1 METAN
6 KKFRYSIRKFKV
18 GVGSVLLATCLLGAG
33 VSTPIAFAMAD
44 PSPATEDTEVKK
56 TPFQHLKELVEELK
70 MDLEELKEYPEYDR
84 SQYPLQKELWDSNLS
99 FGKGQM
105 DLVSSLQENASN
117 IPKIAEDLADFRN
130 HITLE
135 RLTRQVAQ
143 YRTKYP
149 DNQEIE
155 NEYKVHLEQRYDA
168 NYASQIGGNL
178 KNYTQEAE
186 QALEKIKE
194 IAKEIESKR
203 TLVQKLKELIQK
215 IEMDL
220 EELEKFPKYDVSDY
234 PMQSSLWSQLLG
246 IGKSDMEHA
255 LTLKDDSPKI
265 LEFSDKLADFKNY
278 ITWERLTR
286 EVNQYRKKH
295 PNNEEIEEEYKR
307 HLEQTEDSTYAT
319 QEGSVLKIST
329 NNAVQV
335 LEKIKEIVKKLE
347 SKEEPAPAPKAEED
361 APKTEEKAPETKEE
375 TPKTDTEAPKD
386 EKEVPGPTPIPD
398 TPKEEEGPK
407 PMEPEADKPTPPASD
422 AEPTP
427 TPKEEEIPA
436 PMPEAPAP
444 KDDASKAEEE
454 TPKVEEETQAP
465 KTEEKAPESK
475 EDTPVPTPEAEAP
488 KAEEEIPTPMPE
500 APAPKEEDTPAP
512 KVEEETQE
520 PKTEEKAPETKEE
533 TPTPAPDAAPAPK
546 AEDEVPVPT
555 PEAEAPKT
563 EEDAPTPAPAPKTE
577 EDTPTPAPDAAPAP
591 KAEEEVPAPMPE
603 APAPKEEEVPVPTP
617 EAEAPKAEEEI
628 PTPMPEA
635 PAPKEED
642 TPAPKVEE
650 ETQEPK
656 TEEKT
661 PETKEDTPVLT
672 PDAAPA
678 PTPKEEAPKTE
689 EDAPTPAPAP
699 KTEEDTPTPAPETPK
714 VEEETEAPAPK
725 AEEDTPTPAPE
736 TPMDQPKMEEPK
748 TDKVESDKQMPEAK
762 QPEMEQPKAEDM
774 PKEENPKAEQPK
786 AEDSAPKTAVPE
798 VAPKTAEK
806 PKLDFT
812 TKERK
817 VEEALPIKEEIRYD
831 ASLALGKS
839 YLLQE
844 GKAGKKVSVY
854 QDVIVDGKVV
864 ATNLLSETVVE
875 GQNRILV
882 KGSLEMKKEEVKTT
896 PSVQSNPTMSQKG
909 APSANKA
916 TLPATGE
923 QRNNLTLVG
932 LGLAGIS
939 LAVVATAINKK
950 SKDQI

>member
-194 IAKEIESKR
+194 IAKEIELKR
-203 TLVQKLKELIQK
+203 SLIQNLKELVEELKTDLKKLNEFPEYDSAKYSFQKQLWDENLRFGKGEMGRVSTLGESKSDIQK
-215 IEMDL
+215 LSEN
-220 EELEKFPKYDVSDY
+220 
-234 PMQSSLWSQLLG
+234 
-246 IGKSDMEHA
+246 
-255 LTLKDDSPKI
+255 
-265 LEFSDKLADFKNY
+265 LANFRSHVML
-278 ITWERLTR
+278 ERLTR
-286 EVNQYRKKH
+286 QVAQYRAKY
-295 PNNEEIEEEYKR
+295 PDNQEIENEYKA
-307 HLEQTEDSTYAT
+307 HLEQRDDANYASQIGSNLKNYT
-319 QEGSVLKIST
+319 QEAERSF
-329 NNAVQV
+329 
-335 LEKIKEIVKKLE
+335 EKIKEIVKKLE
-347 SKEEPAPAPKAEED
+347 PKAEE
-361 APKTEEKAPETKEE
+361 
-375 TPKTDTEAPKD
+375 
-386 EKEVPGPTPIPD
+386 
-398 TPKEEEGPK
+398 
-407 PMEPEADKPTPPASD
+407 PA
-422 AEPTP
+422 P
-427 TPKEEEIPA
+427 TPKEEGIPA

-444 KDDASKAEEE
+444 KAEDE
-454 TPKVEEETQAP
+454 
-465 KTEEKAPESK
+465 
-475 EDTPVPTPEAEAP
+475 VPA
-488 KAEEEIPTPMPE
+488 PMPE
-500 APAPKEEDTPAP
+500 APSPKEEDTPAP

-520 PKTEEKAPETKEE
+520 PKTEEETQEPKTEEKTPETKEE
-533 TPTPAPDAAPAPK
+533 TPVPTPDAAPAPK
-546 AEDEVPVPT
+546 AEDEVP
-555 PEAEAPKT
+555 
-563 EEDAPTPAPAPKTE
+563 
-577 EDTPTPAPDAAPAP
+577 
-591 KAEEEVPAPMPE
+591 APMPE
-603 APAPKEEEVPVPTP
+603 APS
-617 EAEAPKAEEEI
+617 
-628 PTPMPEA
+628 
-635 PAPKEED
+635 PKEED

-661 PETKEDTPVLT
+661 PETKEETPVPT

-678 PTPKEEAPKTE
+678 PTPKEEGI
-689 EDAPTPAPAP
+689 PAPMP
-699 KTEEDTPTPAPETPK
+699 
-714 VEEETEAPAPK
+714 EAPAPK
-725 AEEDTPTPAPE
+725 AEDEVPAPTPMPD
-736 TPMDQPKMEEPK
+736 TPMDKPK

-762 QPEMEQPKAEDM
+762 QPEMDQPKAEDM
-774 PKEENPKAEQPK
+774 PKEEMPKAEQPK

-806 PKLDFT
+806 PKLDFA

>member
-194 IAKEIESKR
+194 IAKEIELKR
-203 TLVQKLKELIQK
+203 SLIQNLKELVEELKTDLKKLNEFPEYDSAKYSFQKQLWDENLRFGKGEMGRVSTLGESKSDIQK
-215 IEMDL
+215 LSEN
-220 EELEKFPKYDVSDY
+220 
-234 PMQSSLWSQLLG
+234 
-246 IGKSDMEHA
+246 
-255 LTLKDDSPKI
+255 
-265 LEFSDKLADFKNY
+265 LANFRSHVML
-278 ITWERLTR
+278 ERLTR
-286 EVNQYRKKH
+286 QVAQYRAKY
-295 PNNEEIEEEYKR
+295 PDNQEIENEYKA
-307 HLEQTEDSTYAT
+307 HLEQRDDANYASQIGSNLKNYT
-319 QEGSVLKIST
+319 QEAERSF
-329 NNAVQV
+329 
-335 LEKIKEIVKKLE
+335 EKIKEIVKKLE
-347 SKEEPAPAPKAEED
+347 PKAEEPAPTPKEDAPAPIPDAE
-361 APKTEEKAPETKEE
+361 APKTE
-375 TPKTDTEAPKD
+375 
-386 EKEVPGPTPIPD
+386 KEVP
-398 TPKEEEGPK
+398 
-407 PMEPEADKPTPPASD
+407 
-422 AEPTP
+422 
-427 TPKEEEIPA
+427 
-436 PMPEAPAP
+436 APAP
-444 KDDASKAEEE
+444 VPE
-454 TPKVEEETQAP
+454 T
-465 KTEEKAPESK
+465 
-475 EDTPVPTPEAEAP
+475 P
-488 KAEEEIPTPMPE
+488 KAEEE
-500 APAPKEEDTPAP
+500 AP

-533 TPTPAPDAAPAPK
+533 TPTPAPDAEP
-546 AEDEVPVPT
+546 
-555 PEAEAPKT
+555 
-563 EEDAPTPAPAPKTE
+563 APTPKEEEIPAPTPIP
-577 EDTPTPAPDAAPAP
+577 DTP
-591 KAEEEVPAPMPE
+591 KAEEEAPTPVPDT
-603 APAPKEEEVPVPTP
+603 PAPKEDEVPAPIPDAPT
-617 EAEAPKAEEEI
+617 
-628 PTPMPEA
+628 
-635 PAPKEED
+635 
-642 TPAPKVEE
+642 PKVEE

-656 TEEKT
+656 TEEKA
-661 PETKEDTPVLT
+661 PETKEETPT
-672 PDAAPA
+672 PAPDAEPA
-678 PTPKEEAPKTE
+678 PTPKEEEIP
-689 EDAPTPAPAP
+689 APTPM
-699 KTEEDTPTPAPETPK
+699 
-714 VEEETEAPAPK
+714 
-725 AEEDTPTPAPE
+725 PE
-736 TPMDQPKMEEPK
+736 TPMDKPK

-762 QPEMEQPKAEDM
+762 QPEM
-774 PKEENPKAEQPK
+774 EQPK

-831 ASLALGKS
+831 ASLPLGKS

-896 PSVQSNPTMSQKG
+896 PSVQSNPTLSHKG

-923 QRNNLTLVG
+923 QRNNLALVG

>member
-1 METAN
+1 MVEMETAN

-194 IAKEIESKR
+194 IAKEIELKR
-203 TLVQKLKELIQK
+203 SLIQNLKELVEELKTDLKKLNEFPEYDSAKYSFQKQLWDENLRFGKGEMGRVSTLGESKSDIQK
-215 IEMDL
+215 LSEN
-220 EELEKFPKYDVSDY
+220 
-234 PMQSSLWSQLLG
+234 
-246 IGKSDMEHA
+246 
-255 LTLKDDSPKI
+255 
-265 LEFSDKLADFKNY
+265 LANFRSHVML
-278 ITWERLTR
+278 ERLTR
-286 EVNQYRKKH
+286 QVAQYRAKY
-295 PNNEEIEEEYKR
+295 PDNQEIENEYKA
-307 HLEQTEDSTYAT
+307 HLEQRDDANYASQIGSNLKNYT
-319 QEGSVLKIST
+319 QEAERSF
-329 NNAVQV
+329 
-335 LEKIKEIVKKLE
+335 EKIKEIVKKLE
-347 SKEEPAPAPKAEED
+347 PKAEE
-361 APKTEEKAPETKEE
+361 
-375 TPKTDTEAPKD
+375 
-386 EKEVPGPTPIPD
+386 
-398 TPKEEEGPK
+398 
-407 PMEPEADKPTPPASD
+407 PA
-422 AEPTP
+422 P
-427 TPKEEEIPA
+427 TPKEEGIPA

-444 KDDASKAEEE
+444 K
-454 TPKVEEETQAP
+454 
-465 KTEEKAPESK
+465 
-475 EDTPVPTPEAEAP
+475 
-488 KAEEEIPTPMPE
+488 
-500 APAPKEEDTPAP
+500 
-512 KVEEETQE
+512 
-520 PKTEEKAPETKEE
+520 
-533 TPTPAPDAAPAPK
+533 
-546 AEDEVPVPT
+546 AED
-555 PEAEAPKT
+555 
-563 EEDAPTPAPAPKTE
+563 
-577 EDTPTPAPDAAPAP
+577 
-591 KAEEEVPAPMPE
+591 EVPAPMPE
-603 APAPKEEEVPVPTP
+603 APS
-617 EAEAPKAEEEI
+617 
-628 PTPMPEA
+628 
-635 PAPKEED
+635 PKEED

-661 PETKEDTPVLT
+661 PETKEETPVPTPDAAPAPKAEDEVPAPMPEAPSPKEEDTPAPKVEEETQEPKTEEKTPETKEETPVPT

-678 PTPKEEAPKTE
+678 PTPKEEGI
-689 EDAPTPAPAP
+689 PAPMP
-699 KTEEDTPTPAPETPK
+699 
-714 VEEETEAPAPK
+714 EAPAPK
-725 AEEDTPTPAPE
+725 AEDEVPAPTPMPD
-736 TPMDQPKMEEPK
+736 TPMDKPK

-762 QPEMEQPKAEDM
+762 QPEMDQPKAEDM
-774 PKEENPKAEQPK
+774 PKEEMPKAEQPK

-806 PKLDFT
+806 PKLDFA

>member
-18 GVGSVLLATCLLGAG
+18 GVGSVLIATCLLGAG

-194 IAKEIESKR
+194 IAKEIELKR
-203 TLVQKLKELIQK
+203 SLIQNLKELVEELKTDLKKLNEFPEYDSAKYSFQKQLWDENLRFGKGEMGRVSTLGESKSDIQK
-215 IEMDL
+215 LSEN
-220 EELEKFPKYDVSDY
+220 
-234 PMQSSLWSQLLG
+234 
-246 IGKSDMEHA
+246 
-255 LTLKDDSPKI
+255 
-265 LEFSDKLADFKNY
+265 LANFRSHVML
-278 ITWERLTR
+278 ERLTR
-286 EVNQYRKKH
+286 QVAQYRAKY
-295 PNNEEIEEEYKR
+295 PDNQEIENEYKA
-307 HLEQTEDSTYAT
+307 HLEQRDDANYASQIGSNLKNYT
-319 QEGSVLKIST
+319 QEAERSF
-329 NNAVQV
+329 
-335 LEKIKEIVKKLE
+335 EKIKEIVKKLE
-347 SKEEPAPAPKAEED
+347 PKAEEPAPTPKEDAPAPIPDAEAPKTEKEVPAPAPVPETPKAEEEAPKVEEETE
-361 APKTEEKAPETKEE
+361 APKTEEKAPK
-375 TPKTDTEAPKD
+375 
-386 EKEVPGPTPIPD
+386 
-398 TPKEEEGPK
+398 
-407 PMEPEADKPTPPASD
+407 
-422 AEPTP
+422 
-427 TPKEEEIPA
+427 
-436 PMPEAPAP
+436 
-444 KDDASKAEEE
+444 
-454 TPKVEEETQAP
+454 
-465 KTEEKAPESK
+465 
-475 EDTPVPTPEAEAP
+475 
-488 KAEEEIPTPMPE
+488 
-500 APAPKEEDTPAP
+500 
-512 KVEEETQE
+512 
-520 PKTEEKAPETKEE
+520 
-533 TPTPAPDAAPAPK
+533 
-546 AEDEVPVPT
+546 
-555 PEAEAPKT
+555 
-563 EEDAPTPAPAPKTE
+563 
-577 EDTPTPAPDAAPAP
+577 
-591 KAEEEVPAPMPE
+591 EEEVPAPTPAPE
-603 APAPKEEEVPVPTP
+603 TPMDEPKMDEPKAEEPAPAPKEEEVP
-617 EAEAPKAEEEI
+617 APA
-628 PTPMPEA
+628 PMPEA
-635 PAPKEED
+635 PKEEETPAPKEE
-642 TPAPKVEE
+642 PA
-650 ETQEPK
+650 
-656 TEEKT
+656 
-661 PETKEDTPVLT
+661 
-672 PDAAPA
+672 
-678 PTPKEEAPKTE
+678 
-689 EDAPTPAPAP
+689 
-699 KTEEDTPTPAPETPK
+699 
-714 VEEETEAPAPK
+714 
-725 AEEDTPTPAPE
+725 PTPAPE
-736 TPMDQPKMEEPK
+736 TPMDEPKAEMPAPETPKAEEEVPTPAPVPETPMDKPKMEN
-748 TDKVESDKQMPEAK
+748 
-762 QPEMEQPKAEDM
+762 
-774 PKEENPKAEQPK
+774 PKEEMPAPAPKEDEVPAPMPDAKRPEMEQPK

-844 GKAGKKVSVY
+844 GKADKKVSVY

-864 ATNLLSETVVE
+864 ATNLLSETIVE

-896 PSVQSNPTMSQKG
+896 PSVQSNPAMSHKG

-923 QRNNLTLVG
+923 QRNNLALVG

>member
-18 GVGSVLLATCLLGAG
+18 GVGSVLIATCLLGAG
-33 VSTPIAFAMAD
+33 VSTPIAFATTETSTATQVEAMAKV
-44 PSPATEDTEVKK
+44 EEVQK
-56 TPFQHLKELVEELK
+56 LVKELEKE
-70 MDLEELKEYPEYDR
+70 LEELDKVPSYGDDEEYSYQRALWGENLRIGKKNMDYASKMKADDEFFHKVKGDLSDFK
-84 SQYPLQKELWDSNLS
+84 SQIKI
-99 FGKGQM
+99 
-105 DLVSSLQENASN
+105 ENY
-117 IPKIAEDLADFRN
+117 I
-130 HITLE
+130 
-135 RLTRQVAQ
+135 RQVAEL
-143 YRTKYP
+143 RKKYP
-149 DNQEIE
+149 
-155 NEYKVHLEQRYDA
+155 
-168 NYASQIGGNL
+168 G
-178 KNYTQEAE
+178 
-186 QALEKIKE
+186 
-194 IAKEIESKR
+194 
-203 TLVQKLKELIQK
+203 
-215 IEMDL
+215 
-220 EELEKFPKYDVSDY
+220 
-234 PMQSSLWSQLLG
+234 
-246 IGKSDMEHA
+246 
-255 LTLKDDSPKI
+255 DDK
-265 LEFSDKLADFKNY
+265 
-278 ITWERLTR
+278 
-286 EVNQYRKKH
+286 
-295 PNNEEIEEEYKR
+295 IEEEYNA
-307 HLEQTEDSTYAT
+307 HLKQDEGRSIAS
-319 QEGSVLKIST
+319 QEGNPLRVYVDVEASEALYRIKQRV
-329 NNAVQV
+329 AE
-335 LEKIKEIVKKLE
+335 LEK
-347 SKEEPAPAPKAEED
+347 SKQPQSSPADEP
-361 APKTEEKAPETKEE
+361 
-375 TPKTDTEAPKD
+375 
-386 EKEVPGPTPIPD
+386 
-398 TPKEEEGPK
+398 
-407 PMEPEADKPTPPASD
+407 
-422 AEPTP
+422 
-427 TPKEEEIPA
+427 
-436 PMPEAPAP
+436 
-444 KDDASKAEEE
+444 
-454 TPKVEEETQAP
+454 
-465 KTEEKAPESK
+465 
-475 EDTPVPTPEAEAP
+475 
-488 KAEEEIPTPMPE
+488 

-533 TPTPAPDAAPAPK
+533 TPTPAP
-546 AEDEVPVPT
+546 
-555 PEAEAPKT
+555 
-563 EEDAPTPAPAPKTE
+563 
-577 EDTPTPAPDAAPAP
+577 
-591 KAEEEVPAPMPE
+591 
-603 APAPKEEEVPVPTP
+603 

-635 PAPKEED
+635 PSPKEEDTPAPKVEEETQEPKTEEKAPETKEETPTPAPEAAPAPKAEDEVPAPMPEAPSPKEED

-661 PETKEDTPVLT
+661 PETKEETPVPT

-678 PTPKEEAPKTE
+678 PTPKEEGI
-689 EDAPTPAPAP
+689 PAPMP
-699 KTEEDTPTPAPETPK
+699 
-714 VEEETEAPAPK
+714 EAPAPK
-725 AEEDTPTPAPE
+725 AEDEVPAPTPMPD
-736 TPMDQPKMEEPK
+736 TPMDKPK

-762 QPEMEQPKAEDM
+762 QPEMDQPKAEDM
-774 PKEENPKAEQPK
+774 PKEEMPKAEQPK

-806 PKLDFT
+806 PKLDFA

-939 LAVVATAINKK
+939 LAVIATAINKK

>member
-194 IAKEIESKR
+194 IAKEIELKR
-203 TLVQKLKELIQK
+203 SLIQNLKELVEELKTDLKKLNEFPEYDSAKYSFQKQLWDENLRFGKGEMGRVSTLGESKSDIQK
-215 IEMDL
+215 LSEN
-220 EELEKFPKYDVSDY
+220 
-234 PMQSSLWSQLLG
+234 
-246 IGKSDMEHA
+246 
-255 LTLKDDSPKI
+255 
-265 LEFSDKLADFKNY
+265 LANFRSHVML
-278 ITWERLTR
+278 ERLTR
-286 EVNQYRKKH
+286 QVAQYRAKY
-295 PNNEEIEEEYKR
+295 PDNQEIENEYKA
-307 HLEQTEDSTYAT
+307 HLEQRDDANYASQIGSNLKNYT
-319 QEGSVLKIST
+319 QEAERSF
-329 NNAVQV
+329 
-335 LEKIKEIVKKLE
+335 EKIKEIVKKLE
-347 SKEEPAPAPKAEED
+347 PKAEEPAPTPKEDAPAPIPDAE
-361 APKTEEKAPETKEE
+361 APKTE
-375 TPKTDTEAPKD
+375 
-386 EKEVPGPTPIPD
+386 KEVP
-398 TPKEEEGPK
+398 
-407 PMEPEADKPTPPASD
+407 
-422 AEPTP
+422 
-427 TPKEEEIPA
+427 
-436 PMPEAPAP
+436 APAP
-444 KDDASKAEEE
+444 VPE
-454 TPKVEEETQAP
+454 T
-465 KTEEKAPESK
+465 
-475 EDTPVPTPEAEAP
+475 P
-488 KAEEEIPTPMPE
+488 KAEEE
-500 APAPKEEDTPAP
+500 AP

-533 TPTPAPDAAPAPK
+533 TPTPAPDA
-546 AEDEVPVPT
+546 E
-555 PEAEAPKT
+555 
-563 EEDAPTPAPAPKTE
+563 
-577 EDTPTPAPDAAPAP
+577 
-591 KAEEEVPAPMPE
+591 
-603 APAPKEEEVPVPTP
+603 
-617 EAEAPKAEEEI
+617 
-628 PTPMPEA
+628 
-635 PAPKEED
+635 
-642 TPAPKVEE
+642 
-650 ETQEPK
+650 
-656 TEEKT
+656 
-661 PETKEDTPVLT
+661 
-672 PDAAPA
+672 PA
-678 PTPKEEAPKTE
+678 PTPKEEEIP
-689 EDAPTPAPAP
+689 APTPM
-699 KTEEDTPTPAPETPK
+699 
-714 VEEETEAPAPK
+714 
-725 AEEDTPTPAPE
+725 PE
-736 TPMDQPKMEEPK
+736 TPMDKPK

-762 QPEMEQPKAEDM
+762 QPEM
-774 PKEENPKAEQPK
+774 EQPK

-831 ASLALGKS
+831 ASLPLGKS

-896 PSVQSNPTMSQKG
+896 PSVQSNPTLSHKG

-923 QRNNLTLVG
+923 QRNNLALVG

>member
-18 GVGSVLLATCLLGAG
+18 GVGSVLIATCLLGAG
-33 VSTPIAFAMAD
+33 VSTPTAFAMAD

-56 TPFQHLKELVEELK
+56 TPLQHLKELVEELK
-70 MDLEELKEYPEYDR
+70 TDLEKLKEYPEYDR

-99 FGKGQM
+99 FGEREMGR
-105 DLVSSLQENASN
+105 VSSLKEEDSAVSE
-117 IPKIAEDLADFRN
+117 IPQRLFDFRN
-130 HITLE
+130 HIIWE
-135 RLTRQVAQ
+135 RLTRQVDQ
-143 YRTKYP
+143 YRKKYP
-149 DNQEIE
+149 DNKEIE
-155 NEYKVHLEQRYDA
+155 EEYKQHLEQTDSK
-168 NYASQIGGNL
+168 NYASQEASNL
-178 KNYTQEAE
+178 QASVNEAE
-186 QALEKIKE
+186 QAFEKIKE

-347 SKEEPAPAPKAEED
+347 SKEEPAPTPEAPKVEEETE
-361 APKTEEKAPETKEE
+361 APKTEEKTPESKEGSAP
-375 TPKTDTEAPKD
+375 A
-386 EKEVPGPTPIPD
+386 
-398 TPKEEEGPK
+398 
-407 PMEPEADKPTPPASD
+407 
-422 AEPTP
+422 
-427 TPKEEEIPA
+427 PKEEEIPA
-436 PMPEAPAP
+436 PMPETPAP
-444 KDDASKAEEE
+444 KEDAPKAEEE

-475 EDTPVPTPEAEAP
+475 EDTPAPTPKDDDEVPA
-488 KAEEEIPTPMPE
+488 PMPE
-500 APAPKEEDTPAP
+500 APAPKDDEVPAP
-512 KVEEETQE
+512 T
-520 PKTEEKAPETKEE
+520 PIPET
-533 TPTPAPDAAPAPK
+533 PK

-555 PEAEAPKT
+555 PEAEAPK
-563 EEDAPTPAPAPKTE
+563 A
-577 EDTPTPAPDAAPAP
+577 
-591 KAEEEVPAPMPE
+591 
-603 APAPKEEEVPVPTP
+603 
-617 EAEAPKAEEEI
+617 
-628 PTPMPEA
+628 
-635 PAPKEED
+635 EED
-642 TPAPKVEE
+642 TPAP
-650 ETQEPK
+650 
-656 TEEKT
+656 
-661 PETKEDTPVLT
+661 
-672 PDAAPA
+672 A
-678 PTPKEEAPKTE
+678 
-689 EDAPTPAPAP
+689 
-699 KTEEDTPTPAPETPK
+699 
-714 VEEETEAPAPK
+714 
-725 AEEDTPTPAPE
+725 PAPE
-736 TPMDQPKMEEPK
+736 TPMDEPKMEAPK

-762 QPEMEQPKAEDM
+762 QPEM
-774 PKEENPKAEQPK
+774 EQPK

-864 ATNLLSETVVE
+864 ATSLLSETVVE
-875 GQNRILV
+875 GQNRIIV

-896 PSVQSNPTMSQKG
+896 PSVQSNPTLSHKG

-923 QRNNLTLVG
+923 QRNNLALVG